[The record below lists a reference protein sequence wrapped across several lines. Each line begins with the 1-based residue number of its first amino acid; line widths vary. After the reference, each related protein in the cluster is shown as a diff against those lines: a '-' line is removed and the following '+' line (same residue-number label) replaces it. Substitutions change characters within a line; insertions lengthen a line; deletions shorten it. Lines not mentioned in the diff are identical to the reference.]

1 MRCGYTQTGG
11 DSSPYVVAL
20 TWRRLGFKPIRCTQ
34 VTFLY
39 IYGHVR
45 LHVCAELEDRI
56 IPDKLLLIQYVCV
69 VRFYYVRDIN
79 SFGAYVVS
87 KLRFDAIFSYNKE
100 LGV

>member
-1 MRCGYTQTGG
+1 M
-11 DSSPYVVAL
+11 
-20 TWRRLGFKPIRCTQ
+20 
-34 VTFLY
+34 
-39 IYGHVR
+39 R

-87 KLRFDAIFSYNKE
+87 KLRFDAIFC
-100 LGV
+100 L